1 MQDLVSG
8 VSAEIEFIDLLL
20 GLFAGVACAG
30 LLSFVVRRYSRI
42 LGDRSQYTLI
52 YMTLIPVMVLIISVV
67 KSSLALSLGLVGAL
81 SIVRFRTPIK
91 EPEELVYLFIAIS
104 VGLGLGAGQFLPTI
118 VAFVFIMLIV
128 IVLGRV
134 RTIKRAEQDVFVE
147 LHGQHRPG
155 QAGIQSMTGAL
166 DELGVV
172 FDLRRYHEQ
181 EGSMSATF
189 RIGADSPQ
197 QLDKIIESLKSS
209 VDMPS
214 VTVIDRSRSLN

>member
-8 VSAEIEFIDLLL
+8 VSAEIEFVDLLL
-20 GLFAGVACAG
+20 GLFTGLACAV

-52 YMTLIPVMVLIISVV
+52 YMILIPVMVLIISVV

-118 VAFVFIMLIV
+118 VAFVFIMIVV
-128 IVLGRV
+128 IVLGHL
-134 RTIKRAEQDVFVE
+134 RTTQHSEQDVFLE
-147 LHGQHRPG
+147 LHGQHRQG
-155 QAGIQSMTGAL
+155 QSGIHAMTAKL
-166 DELGVV
+166 EELGVI

-181 EGSMSATF
+181 DQSMSATF

-197 QLDKIIESLKSS
+197 QLDAILASLKTC
-209 VDMPS
+209 VDNPS